1 MHYALLKLSNSNV
14 VIKSQDPEFRKRPTS
29 RKGEQAME
37 TVAIQSPINLSS
49 FTIVCDERCA
59 MVRNFSSLVKW
70 WDREAIFTFVDRDS
84 KNPAAQRLI
93 TELDSS
99 PWSLMLIDDEG
110 SRWQGPEAI
119 PLILKHLPLG
129 KLAAVFYILPG
140 TMWITKQCYLFASR
154 NRRLLTQQN
163 A

>member
-1 MHYALLKLSNSNV
+1 MHYALLKLSNSNLD
-14 VIKSQDPEFRKRPTS
+14 IKSQDQEIRKRPTP

-37 TVAIQSPINLSS
+37 TAAIQSPINLSS

-84 KNPAAQRLI
+84 RNPAAQRLI

-99 PWSLMLIDDEG
+99 PWSLMLIDEEG

>member
-1 MHYALLKLSNSNV
+1 MLQALLKLSNSNLN
-14 VIKSQDPEFRKRPTS
+14 IKGLNGEIPRTTHFK
-29 RKGEQAME
+29 KGEQAME
-37 TVAIQSPINLSS
+37 SVAIQSPVTLSS
-49 FTIVCDERCA
+49 FTIVCDERCN

-70 WDREAIFTFVDRDS
+70 WDRENIFTFVDRDS
-84 KNPAAQRLI
+84 KNPTAQRLI
-93 TELDSS
+93 SELDSS
-99 PWSLMLIDDEG
+99 RWSLMLIDEEG

-140 TMWITKQCYLFASR
+140 TMWVTKQCYLFASR